1 MKVQLNRVIG
11 RERVLKFH
19 LCDFEGSHRDV
30 KEKKKKNIPIRFMF
44 YGNKLF
50 LERFK
55 IYFLIKFH
63 FHAKTHDPNISKK
76 DPKGFEN
83 NFILHESDYWILY

>member
-50 LERFK
+50 LKRFK
-55 IYFLIKFH
+55 IYSSNKILLSRKNTRSEYFKER
-63 FHAKTHDPNISKK
+63 
-76 DPKGFEN
+76 FER
-83 NFILHESDYWILY
+83 F

>member
-50 LERFK
+50 LKRFK
-55 IYFLIKFH
+55 IYSSNK
-63 FHAKTHDPNISKK
+63 ISLSRKNTRSEYFK
-76 DPKGFEN
+76 ERFER
-83 NFILHESDYWILY
+83 F

>member
-19 LCDFEGSHRDV
+19 LYDFEGSHRDV

-50 LERFK
+50 LKRFK
-55 IYFLIKFH
+55 IYSSNK
-63 FHAKTHDPNISKK
+63 
-76 DPKGFEN
+76 
-83 NFILHESDYWILY
+83 ILLSRKNTRSEYFKERSERF

>member
-30 KEKKKKNIPIRFMF
+30 KEKKKKNIPIRLMF

-50 LERFK
+50 LKRFK
-55 IYFLIKFH
+55 IYSSNK
-63 FHAKTHDPNISKK
+63 ISLSRKNTRSEYFK
-76 DPKGFEN
+76 ERSERF
-83 NFILHESDYWILY
+83 